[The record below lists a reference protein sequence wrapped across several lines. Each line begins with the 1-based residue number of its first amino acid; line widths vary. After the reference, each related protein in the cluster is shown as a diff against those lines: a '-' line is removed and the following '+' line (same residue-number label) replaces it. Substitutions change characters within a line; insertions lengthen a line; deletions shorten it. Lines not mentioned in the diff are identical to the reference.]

1 MKHYTASIY
10 LSCLVAHNQLSSA
23 TAFQSTF
30 GSVSRKR
37 SFSADRYVNIRTGS
51 DRTFELNQAFSNEDF
66 TTTRRQRN
74 QPSSLSAFTVDA
86 LDAQLDMA
94 GSDLMRIPTQSV
106 DFSGLQSVLT
116 AALMVTG
123 TTIGAGALVMPA
135 VAAKSGMAI
144 STGIFVGE

>member
-37 SFSADRYVNIRTGS
+37 RFADRHVNIRTGS

-86 LDAQLDMA
+86 LDAQLDMT
-94 GSDLMRIPTQSV
+94 GSDLMRIPTQLV

-116 AALMVTG
+116 TALMVTG
-123 TTIGAGALVMPA
+123 NTIGAGALVMPEL
-135 VAAKSGMAI
+135 AAKSGMAI